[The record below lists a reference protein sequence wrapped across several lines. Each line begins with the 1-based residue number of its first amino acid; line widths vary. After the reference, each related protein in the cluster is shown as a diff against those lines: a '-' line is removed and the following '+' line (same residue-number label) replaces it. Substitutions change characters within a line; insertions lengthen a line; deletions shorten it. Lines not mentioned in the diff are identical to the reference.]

1 VNMDPGYCWPDER
14 SVMFTRP
21 RRCSGSHHITSLVSR
36 SVSGWDEVRPWLVAM
51 LQCQRLLS
59 PAPHTMLRIVF
70 VAVDRTQTERSAP
83 HLALMHSPGE
93 NAGRCGL
100 TSPSYYFRN
109 RVCDTGQFQNQKSP
123 TIHKKIAPKYMLR
136 VCSVKVIYAR
146 RLRFAARVTLET
158 NTFIININAS

>member
-1 VNMDPGYCWPDER
+1 MDPGYCWPDER

-83 HLALMHSPGE
+83 HLALMRSPGA

-100 TSPSYYFRN
+100 TALPLIISEIACAILGNSSTNCFTQSTKKSY
-109 RVCDTGQFQNQKSP
+109 
-123 TIHKKIAPKYMLR
+123 L
-136 VCSVKVIYAR
+136 
-146 RLRFAARVTLET
+146 
-158 NTFIININAS
+158 NI